1 MAVSEERNQVAR
13 ALDEAIDPIAK
24 SIFREWKLGF
34 KEIQEKG
41 LEPKFDRELIKK
53 IYEDGEARS
62 RFIEYM
68 VYASK
73 NYGKIWLEFSKEQ
86 QEIIALK
93 ESKIFW

>member
-24 SIFREWKLGF
+24 SIFREWRLGF
-34 KEIQEKG
+34 EEIQEKG
-41 LEPKFDRELIKK
+41 LEPKFDRELIKR
-53 IYEDGEARS
+53 IYENAEARAE
-62 RFIEYM
+62 FIKYM
-68 VYASK
+68 VHASE